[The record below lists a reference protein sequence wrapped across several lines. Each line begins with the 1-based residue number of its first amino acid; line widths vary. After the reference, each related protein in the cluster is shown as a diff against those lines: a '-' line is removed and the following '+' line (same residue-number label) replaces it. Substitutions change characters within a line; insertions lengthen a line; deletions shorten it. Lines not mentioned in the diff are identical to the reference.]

1 MQRFFGRRTIAF
13 TAAVAVSG
21 AIALASFGLGAHG
34 ASPRTGPLVV
44 RARIGQAPGRFV
56 RGDGLYDGKGG
67 RTTLGAAVSGA
78 LIGPLSPVAV
88 ASPDGR
94 YVAYNT
100 WQELRSVDNE
110 RSFSKQGIS
119 TGDALGTPSLRVQDG
134 AGHDF
139 LLDRGA
145 YSLAWG
151 SDGAIA
157 YVKGLDADFR
167 ANQLYTG
174 QVVVQ
179 RGIHGRAVAWTT
191 APARYVVYAWAGN
204 RLLFYRLYEG
214 ETLQLLV
221 ADGPGR
227 IRPLSDG
234 SAIAV
239 SPDGTRVAVLSRDA
253 QNVRVLDVATGREL
267 SWLDLTTTTPQLAW
281 LGYSGSWSGDH
292 LVASAS
298 AGLAVFHL
306 GPSSIGLEQVLG
318 LDQAQFPN
326 GVQEPR
332 FADGAGNQIVATA
345 DVPPQGGAP
354 GVSFLLACDRIVRTC
369 ERGGTAPARDWLRL
383 VDNPSRPAEGA
394 TR

>member
-1 MQRFFGRRTIAF
+1 MQRIFGLRTLVLA
-13 TAAVAVSG
+13 AAVAVGS
-21 AIALASFGLGAHG
+21 ATALALFGFGANG
-34 ASPRTGPLVV
+34 ANPETGPLVV
-44 RARIGQAPGRFV
+44 RAGLTQVPGRFV

-67 RTTLGAAVSGA
+67 QAALGAPVSGA
-78 LIGPLSPVAV
+78 LMGPLSPVAV
-88 ASPDGR
+88 PSPDGR
-94 YVAYNT
+94 SVAYNT
-100 WQELRSVDNE
+100 WQELRSVDNQ

-119 TGDALGTPSLRVQDG
+119 TGDALGTPSLRVHDQ
-134 AGHDF
+134 AGHD
-139 LLDRGA
+139 LLLERGA
-145 YSLAWG
+145 YSLAWRG
-151 SDGAIA
+151 DGAIA

-167 ANQLYTG
+167 ANEPYSG
-174 QVVVQ
+174 QVVV
-179 RGIHGRAVAWTT
+179 RSGIHGRALAWTT
-191 APARYVVYAWAGN
+191 EPARYVVYAWAGS

-227 IRPLSDG
+227 IRPLCDG

-253 QNVRVLDVATGREL
+253 QNIRILDVASGREL
-267 SWLDLTTTTPQLAW
+267 AWLNLATATPQLAW

-292 LVASAS
+292 LVTSAS

-306 GPSSIGLEQVLG
+306 GPGSIELEQVLG

-332 FADGAGNQIVATA
+332 FADEAGNQIVAAA

-354 GVSFLLACDRIVRTC
+354 AVSFLLACDRIARVC
-369 ERGGTAPARDWLRL
+369 ERGEPAPAQDWLRL
-383 VDNPSRPAEGA
+383 VDNPSRPTQGG